1 VIVWLRTLTP
11 STSIE
16 RKLTSWQGLFAILFV
31 FIMGADLVYLITRIA
46 LHSAWRSA
54 PNSFLTVAPYIQALD
69 FLFGLS
75 LLLACLLLFVIAQ
88 WGWAVLNE
96 RNQQLS
102 QEAAEYKREA
112 MRLRD
117 LEDLY
122 RRAIAAAG
130 AVPYQKDDISW
141 TYTFMG
147 EGIEQLTGYSA
158 QEMTPDLWDSLTQE
172 DYFRG
177 ALAGLTFEE
186 AYARVKSGE
195 VDIWIEDCRL
205 LTRTGEER
213 WIIDTTVEIRD
224 EQGLSIGSIGL
235 LQDITERKRAE
246 VELVE
251 AKEAAEAAARSKAE
265 FLANMSHEI
274 RAPLNAII
282 GMTSLLLDTPLAA
295 EQHDFTDTIRTSS
308 NTLLTLINDV
318 LDFSKIESGKLD
330 LEMASFDLV
339 SCIEET
345 LDLFAV
351 QAYQKGLELVY
362 ALAPHTPTT
371 IMGDSNRLRQ
381 ILTNLV
387 SNAIKFTHTGEVEVT
402 VDSQLDN
409 GCHWLHFAVRDTGI
423 GISEKDTGQ
432 LFKSFSQVDAS
443 TTRRYGGTGLGLAI
457 SRRLSELMGGE
468 MWMESEAGK
477 GSTFHFTLQTP
488 AIPQQFYFDDNIPA
502 SLAGK
507 RVLVVD
513 DHPSSLNSLARRLC
527 AWGMVAV
534 AVDSGTA
541 ALQQLDTGETFDIVL
556 LDRQMPQMNGLSLA
570 AHLRKHSAGADLPLV
585 LLSPLR
591 NLTTHSKTV
600 DFAAILSKPVKQ
612 GHLLNVLVE
621 ILIEQTP
628 SAQWIAPPSD
638 FDSTLAQRLPLR
650 VLLAEDNVVN
660 QKVAQHTLARLGYR
674 VDIAAN
680 GLEVLLALHRQ
691 PYDVILMDVQMPEM
705 DGLEATRIICAQ
717 WPPEQR
723 PYIIALTAHAL
734 TGDEQKCLAAGMDAY
749 ISKPIQLEKL
759 VAALES
765 SRKSISTETDNPS
778 TAAVPQPK

>member
-1 VIVWLRTLTP
+1 
-11 STSIE
+11 
-16 RKLTSWQGLFAILFV
+16 
-31 FIMGADLVYLITRIA
+31 MGVDLVYLIARIA
-46 LHSAWRSA
+46 LPSAWRSV
-54 PNSFLTVAPYIQALD
+54 PDSFLTMAPYIQSLD

-75 LLLACLLLFVIAQ
+75 LLLACLLLFVITQ
-88 WGWAVLNE
+88 RGWAVLND
-96 RNQQLS
+96 RYQQLS
-102 QEAAEYKREA
+102 QEAAEYKREVIQ
-112 MRLRD
+112 LRD

-158 QEMTPDLWDSLTQE
+158 QVMTPDLWDSLTQE

-177 ALAGLTFEE
+177 VLAGLTFED
-186 AYARVKSGE
+186 AYARIKSGE
-195 VDIWIEDCRL
+195 VDVWIEDCRL

-213 WIIDTTVEIRD
+213 WITDTTVEIRD
-224 EQGLSIGSIGL
+224 EQGTSIGSIGL

-274 RAPLNAII
+274 RTPLNAII
-282 GMTSLLLDTPLAA
+282 GMTTLLLDTPLAA
-295 EQHDFTDTIRTSS
+295 EQRDFTDTIRASS
-308 NTLLTLINDV
+308 NSLLTLINDV

-330 LEMASFDLV
+330 LEMAPFHLI
-339 SCIEET
+339 SCLEET

-362 ALAPHTPTT
+362 AVAPHTPTT

-402 VDSQLDN
+402 IDSQLDN
-409 GCHWLHFAVRDTGI
+409 GYHRLHFAVRDTGI
-423 GISEKDTGQ
+423 GISEKDTAQ

-468 MWMESEAGK
+468 MWMESESGK

-488 AIPQQFYFDDNIPA
+488 AIPQQPLFDANVPA
-502 SLAGK
+502 ELAGK

-513 DHPSSLNSLARRLC
+513 DHPSSLNSLVHLLC
-527 AWGMVAV
+527 AWGLVAV
-534 AVDSGTA
+534 AADSGAA
-541 ALQQLDTGETFDIVL
+541 ALQHLDAGEEFDIVL
-556 LDRQMPQMNGLSLA
+556 LDRQMPQMNGLTLA
-570 AHLRKHSAGADLPLV
+570 AQLRKHSAGANLPLV

-600 DFAAILSKPVKQ
+600 DFAALLTKPVKQ
-612 GHLLNVLVE
+612 SHLLDVLVE
-621 ILIEQTP
+621 ILIGQTP
-628 SAQWIAPPSD
+628 SAQWMPPPSD
-638 FDSTLAQRLPLR
+638 FDATLAQRLPLR

-749 ISKPIQLEKL
+749 ISKPIQLGKL

-765 SRKSISTETDNPS
+765 SGRSISTEADGRS
-778 TAAVPQPK
+778 TASAAEPK